1 MTVNRYKLHPLAPS
15 TFRPP
20 RLASAPLLQ
29 LVIVVTE
36 TTLDGV
42 VAAEVMVAFDVEDD
56 TIDELE
62 VAETADDSFD
72 VLGVLE
78 IVDEATEVLIIL
90 DEAVV
95 EPGIE
100 EA

>member
-1 MTVNRYKLHPLAPS
+1 
-15 TFRPP
+15 
-20 RLASAPLLQ
+20 
-29 LVIVVTE
+29 
-36 TTLDGV
+36 
-42 VAAEVMVAFDVEDD
+42 MVAFDVEDD

-78 IVDEATEVLIIL
+78 IVDEATKVLIIL

-95 EPGIE
+95 EPGVE
-100 EA
+100 DA